1 MYTSY
6 NFHKFDINLKS
17 IKMQVSVDISLYPLK
32 EEFKKPIKAFIN
44 KIDSQEEFKVKRNN
58 MSTSIFGEYKEIMQW
73 ITNNMEETLLD
84 DENAVFVLKIVGGNY
99 YRE

>member
-1 MYTSY
+1 
-6 NFHKFDINLKS
+6 
-17 IKMQVSVDISLYPLK
+17 MQVSVDISLYPLK

-44 KIDSQEEFKVKRNN
+44 KIDNQDKFKVKRNN
-58 MSTSIFGEYKEIMQW
+58 MSTSIFGEYKEIMLW

>member
-1 MYTSY
+1 
-6 NFHKFDINLKS
+6 
-17 IKMQVSVDISLYPLK
+17 MQVSVDISLYPLK

-44 KIDSQEEFKVKRNN
+44 NIDSQDKFKVKRNN

-73 ITNNMEETLLD
+73 ITDNMEETLLD
-84 DENAVFVLKIVGGNY
+84 DENAVFVLKVVGGNY